1 MLRESNR
8 IGRQEGFGHT
18 LKEGGKS
25 GNRVLVVSVL
35 LAYQDSEVERNSG
48 SRAGVIVGKRQVP
61 QATRRNRI
69 KRRLRHLLAERLGS
83 LPDGT
88 TVVVRAL
95 EGAVDMP
102 SEELGVN
109 LDRLLASAFN
119 KATRKTTKEATDKRL
134 LEVNVSGREQ
144 AGGR

>member
-1 MLRESNR
+1 MLREGNR
-8 IGRQEGFGHT
+8 IGRQEGFGRT

-25 GNRVLVVSVL
+25 GNRILVVSVL
-35 LAYQDSEVERNSG
+35 PAYRAPQIGQNSR

-69 KRRLRHLLAERLGS
+69 KRRLRHLLMQRLDAFPG
-83 LPDGT
+83 GT
-88 TVVVRAL
+88 SVVVRAL

-109 LDRLLASAFN
+109 LDRLLASAFK
-119 KATRKTTKEATDKRL
+119 KAESKLLEADEAT
-134 LEVNVSGREQ
+134 
-144 AGGR
+144 GGGHVGGQ